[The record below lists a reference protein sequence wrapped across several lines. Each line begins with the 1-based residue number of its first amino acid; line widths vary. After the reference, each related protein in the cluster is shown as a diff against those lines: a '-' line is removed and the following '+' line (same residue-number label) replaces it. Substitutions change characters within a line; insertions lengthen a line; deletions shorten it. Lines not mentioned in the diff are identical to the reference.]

1 MCRDSPANIFRPR
14 LLVRQAHFSA
24 FNIFVL
30 SIIANPVKAPSIHVF
45 VNSLSLFLF
54 AEFRKVKMGVTLLN
68 ALWAFALLAASFA
81 TSTSTT
87 TATQHSVVQSPAAE
101 SDPLPD
107 PILDIGGNP
116 FLTIEFLNSSELI
129 NQPTAIWANYSQT
142 FMAIGNLDGSLV
154 RMNETSTHVLV
165 EPMYMSST
173 GEPDEHAIFGVASD
187 GHGNIFF
194 SQFYHCTIRR
204 VSADGEVTIF
214 AGHAEAHL
222 GAEAKGKKRVRSGQP
237 YSCGFTADGNP
248 ANESTLSY
256 PGGLQ
261 FDPKTHSLFFSDH
274 AGMVIRHFDAK
285 VPSSDLHT
293 LAGRPE
299 SEPGFDGDN
308 GPANQALLG
317 AARYFWLSPYDN
329 KMYIADALNNRIR
342 VVDMSTKQITS
353 LSGSFGYPYSITGD
367 HHGNLYTS
375 SADSFFFVNRT
386 KISNGEVVR
395 FAGTG
400 KPVRG
405 EVLYGQ
411 FSTRVPV
418 SNASF
423 VFFERSIGL
432 MVAQEDVHNILL
444 VTSLGSDLHDPTTA
458 PTISP
463 SPSAS
468 PTFAPSTSPSKMPSV
483 EPTAAPS
490 APSHEPT
497 IEPTAEPTR
506 SPTAAPTVKTP
517 SPSAAPSRVPTV
529 APTVRPTAVPTNTG
543 VPTRRP
549 TATPTIAP
557 TTQTLPVL
565 TVKTELTMGGFTSE
579 NLSTDEKDSVREGT
593 GRALG
598 VDKTYV
604 TIDSITRKTRRQL
617 LDVSSGSGS
626 VQSLAVT
633 SSKRGDAIRIE
644 AIELIFGTTINMP
657 VANLVSA
664 TNTGGSTA
672 SINMTALALSLKSK
686 IVSAVSSGNLT
697 QLIQQAAA
705 DLGVTSLN
713 ITVTGVAVQ
722 SVVIEEPPATDD
734 SDKKDTDVGLI
745 VGVVIGGG
753 AAVLLILAVMVYCL
767 RGDSKVI
774 PVYQSSA
781 HPVGEQA
788 IVPAQA

>member
-1 MCRDSPANIFRPR
+1 
-14 LLVRQAHFSA
+14 
-24 FNIFVL
+24 
-30 SIIANPVKAPSIHVF
+30 
-45 VNSLSLFLF
+45 
-54 AEFRKVKMGVTLLN
+54 MGVSLVN
-68 ALWAFALLAASFA
+68 ALWALAVLALTAASVT
-81 TSTSTT
+81 TSTSK
-87 TATQHSVVQSPAAE
+87 ATVNQHSVVQSPAAE

-107 PILDIGGNP
+107 PILDLGGNP
-116 FLTIEFLNSSELI
+116 FITIEFLNSSELI

-165 EPMYMSST
+165 EPEHLSST
-173 GEPDEHAIFGVASD
+173 GEADEHAIFGVASD

-204 VSADGEVTIF
+204 VSPDGEVTII
-214 AGHAEAHL
+214 AGHAEAFW

-237 YSCGFTADGNP
+237 YSCEFTADGNP

-261 FDPKTHSLFFSDH
+261 FDPKTHHLFFSDH
-274 AGMVIRHFDAK
+274 AGMTIRHFDAK
-285 VPSSDLHT
+285 KPSSDLQT

-299 SEPGFDGDN
+299 SEPGFEGDG

-342 VVDMSTKQITS
+342 VVDMSTKHISS

-418 SNASF
+418 SNASY

-444 VTSLGSDLHDPTTA
+444 VTSLGAEVPDPTA
-458 PTISP
+458 L
-463 SPSAS
+463 PSAS
-468 PTFAPSTSPSKMPSV
+468 PTRQ
-483 EPTAAPS
+483 PTRIPS
-490 APSHEPT
+490 ATPT
-497 IEPTAEPTR
+497 DGPTR
-506 SPTAAPTVKTP
+506 IPSAIPTREPTP
-517 SPSAAPSRVPTV
+517 SPSVAPSRVPTV
-529 APTVRPTAVPTNTG
+529 APTVRPTAVPTNT
-543 VPTRRP
+543 VAPTRRP

-565 TVKTELTMGGFTSE
+565 TVKTELTMGGFASE
-579 NLSTDEKDSVREGT
+579 NLSNDEKDSVREGT

-598 VDKTYV
+598 VDKNYV

-617 LDVSSGSGS
+617 LDVSSGRGS

-644 AIELIFGTTINMP
+644 SIELVFGTTINMP
-657 VANLVSA
+657 VANLISA
-664 TNTGGSTA
+664 SNTGGSTA

-686 IVSAVSSGNLT
+686 IVAAVSSGNLT

-722 SVVIEEPPATDD
+722 SVVIEEPPAVDD
-734 SDKKDTDVGLI
+734 GDKKDTNVGLI

-767 RGDSKVI
+767 RGDSKII
-774 PVYQSSA
+774 PVYQTSA
-781 HPVGEQA
+781 HGGEQA
-788 IVPAQA
+788 IVPVQA

>member
-1 MCRDSPANIFRPR
+1 M
-14 LLVRQAHFSA
+14 
-24 FNIFVL
+24 
-30 SIIANPVKAPSIHVF
+30 HV
-45 VNSLSLFLF
+45 
-54 AEFRKVKMGVTLLN
+54 
-68 ALWAFALLAASFA
+68 
-81 TSTSTT
+81 
-87 TATQHSVVQSPAAE
+87 
-101 SDPLPD
+101 
-107 PILDIGGNP
+107 
-116 FLTIEFLNSSELI
+116 
-129 NQPTAIWANYSQT
+129 
-142 FMAIGNLDGSLV
+142 
-154 RMNETSTHVLV
+154 
-165 EPMYMSST
+165 SST

-204 VSADGEVTIF
+204 VSADGEVAII
-214 AGHAEAHL
+214 AGHAEAL
-222 GAEAKGKKRVRSGQP
+222 WGAEAKGKKKVRSGQP

-285 VPSSDLHT
+285 NPSSELHT

-308 GPANQALLG
+308 GPSNQALLG

-342 VVDMSTKQITS
+342 VVDMSTKLITS

-418 SNASF
+418 SNASY

-444 VTSLGSDLHDPTTA
+444 VTSLGSDLSDPTAA
-458 PTISP
+458 PTAAP
-463 SPSAS
+463 TASPSAT
-468 PTFAPSTSPSKMPSV
+468 PTH
-483 EPTAAPS
+483 EPTAAP
-490 APSHEPT
+490 
-497 IEPTAEPTR
+497 TAEPTH
-506 SPTAAPTVKTP
+506 SPTAAPTREPTP

-529 APTVRPTAVPTNTG
+529 APTARPTAAPTNTG
-543 VPTRRP
+543 APTRRP

-579 NLSTDEKDSVREGT
+579 NLSNDEKDSVREGT

-598 VDKTYV
+598 VDKNYV

-644 AIELIFGTTINMP
+644 SIELIFGTTINMP

-686 IVSAVSSGNLT
+686 IVAAVSSGNLT

-713 ITVTGVAVQ
+713 ITVTGVSVQ

-734 SDKKDTDVGLI
+734 SDKKDTNVGLI

-774 PVYQSSA
+774 PVYQTTA
-781 HPVGEQA
+781 YPAGQQA
-788 IVPAQA
+788 IVPVQA